1 MIRLTKAEVEYY
13 VNAKPR
19 TRRIPG
25 YFSEDGT
32 MHRGPYFRALL
43 GSKGVGFPHGTYI
56 AEAGVY
62 AGRSCAL
69 AGAKLFQER
78 MRERLAAGDYIKEAA
93 E

>member
-25 YFSEDGT
+25 YFSDDGT
-32 MHRGPYFRALL
+32 LHRGPYFTAHL
-43 GSKGVGFPHGTYI
+43 GSKTVGYAHGTYI

-69 AGAKLFQER
+69 EGAKLFQEH
-78 MRERLAAGDYIKEAA
+78 MKERLAAGDYIKEAA